1 MPCRMPVLMSGRLA
15 LLLHGLLAAAAAHAQ
30 TDDAAL
36 LRCAQQTDAAA
47 RLACF
52 DSLAAAAGQ
61 RAARPAAT
69 RPVPG
74 AEAVAAFGKP
84 SRPDD
89 VDVIESRIV
98 GRFEGWRP
106 GDRITLANG
115 QVWRISDDS
124 SAWADLQQ
132 PLARVRRAALGSFR
146 LEVEGLT
153 RSPRVQRVQ

>member
-1 MPCRMPVLMSGRLA
+1 MTGRIA
-15 LLLHGLLAAAAAHAQ
+15 FLLQGLLAVATAQAQ
-30 TDDAAL
+30 TDDAVL
-36 LRCAQQTDAAA
+36 LRCAQQADAAA

-52 DSLAAAAGQ
+52 DGLATAARQ
-61 RAARPAAT
+61 RAARPADA
-69 RPVPG
+69 RPAPV